1 MHPLNRHVNHFN
13 FPVSRKYF
21 HDMILGHIPG
31 EPPNVHF
38 GWFR

>member
-1 MHPLNRHVNHFN
+1 MHPLDRHVNHFD

-31 EPPNVHF
+31 EPSNVHF